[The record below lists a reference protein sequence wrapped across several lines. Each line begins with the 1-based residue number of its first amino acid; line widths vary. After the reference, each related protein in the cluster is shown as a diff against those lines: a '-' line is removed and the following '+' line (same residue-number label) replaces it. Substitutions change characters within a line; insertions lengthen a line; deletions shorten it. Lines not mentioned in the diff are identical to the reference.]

1 MASSDRVERDIAARQ
16 AGAGRSSEE
25 PLRAGR
31 DEAPAANAG
40 RIAAIAD
47 PGPLG
52 LGAFALTTFCLS
64 VFNAHLITDA
74 KLEAVVLPLAL
85 FYGGLSQ
92 LLAGM
97 WEFKKANTFGALAFT
112 SYGAFWLSFAALV
125 KFVAPELPPS
135 TAHEGIGL
143 FLLAWTIFT
152 AYMTVA
158 AVRVSG
164 AVLVVFVALTLT
176 FLLLTIGELA
186 ERPSI
191 THVGGYL
198 GLVTAVSAW
207 YASAAGVINST
218 WRRSVLPVYPLA
230 PSADHTS
237 PVR

>member
-1 MASSDRVERDIAARQ
+1 VASVERETPERMAAQ
-16 AGAGRSSEE
+16 SQLVPPQGG
-25 PLRAGR
+25 PDPG
-31 DEAPAANAG
+31 DGTAAAD

-52 LGAFALTTFCLS
+52 LAAFALTTFCLS

-125 KFVAPELPPS
+125 KFVAPGLPPAS
-135 TAHEGIGL
+135 AHQGVGL

-152 AYMTVA
+152 AYMTIA
-158 AVRVSG
+158 AMRVSG
-164 AVLVVFVALTLT
+164 AVLAVFVALTLT
-176 FLLLTIGELA
+176 FLLLTIGELG
-186 ERPSI
+186 ERTGI
-191 THVGGYL
+191 THLGGYL
-198 GLVTAVSAW
+198 GLVTAVLAW

-218 WRRSVLPVYPLA
+218 WRRTVLPVIPLA
-230 PSADHTS
+230 PTAS
-237 PVR
+237 